1 MCSGM
6 EKSTCSISVTSVCR
20 SGRTVFVWEGS
31 VNFSKYTK
39 KKTFKLRFQLY
50 LRVRVNS
57 FAKTIVL
64 EEDKN
69 IVPPLWKM
77 EKGIRLLALT
87 PPPLHL
93 VHVIY
98 MPCVIL
104 GDIKRFWLS
113 CLIGTFGI
121 LAPRYF

>member
-1 MCSGM
+1 MGGECKFFKIYK
-6 EKSTCSISVTSVCR
+6 EK
-20 SGRTVFVWEGS
+20 
-31 VNFSKYTK
+31 KP
-39 KKTFKLRFQLY
+39 FKLRFQLY

-57 FAKTIVL
+57 FAKAIVL
-64 EEDKN
+64 EEVKN
-69 IVPPLWKM
+69 IVPPLWKV

-87 PPPLHL
+87 PHTLHP
-93 VHVIY
+93 VHVID

>member
-1 MCSGM
+1 V
-6 EKSTCSISVTSVCR
+6 SIFQNIQ
-20 SGRTVFVWEGS
+20 G
-31 VNFSKYTK
+31 K
-39 KKTFKLRFQLY
+39 KPFKLRFQLY
-50 LRVRVNS
+50 LRVRVNL
-57 FAKTIVL
+57 FVKTIVL

-69 IVPPLWKM
+69 IVPPLWKV
-77 EKGIRLLALT
+77 EKGIRLLVLT
-87 PPPLHL
+87 LHPLHP
-93 VHVIY
+93 VHVID

>member
-1 MCSGM
+1 M
-6 EKSTCSISVTSVCR
+6 
-20 SGRTVFVWEGS
+20 
-31 VNFSKYTK
+31 
-39 KKTFKLRFQLY
+39 LRFQLY
-50 LRVRVNS
+50 HRVRVNS

-69 IVPPLWKM
+69 IVPPLCKV

-93 VHVIY
+93 VYAIY
-98 MPCVIL
+98 MPCVIP

-113 CLIGTFGI
+113 CLIGTFDI